1 MCEIRA
7 GSPAAV
13 IIGRSLF
20 GFEATARL
28 LKTVSTVKFAV
39 FETRKYFL
47 EVVLIKSQEFALLGA
62 SCAVISKNF
71 EKLDHSLKQNA
82 N

>member
-1 MCEIRA
+1 
-7 GSPAAV
+7 
-13 IIGRSLF
+13 
-20 GFEATARL
+20 
-28 LKTVSTVKFAV
+28 VKFAV

-47 EVVLIKSQEFALLGA
+47 EVVLIRSQEFALLGA